1 MRKALAYGLLILL
14 LLLIGGSIFVRIY
27 LNGLAPRAKRRV
39 VQALSDR
46 FDADVTLES
55 LQLSLFPR
63 PRVQGERLTIRHRQ
77 WPDQQPLIF
86 IRQFSA
92 ATDFRTLINRDNRVD
107 LVRLE
112 GLEIRIPP
120 RGSSALSGA
129 FAPTGVQQGQD
140 QTRLRFV
147 IRTIIAD
154 GTLLEVLPKAAGKD
168 PLRFDIEKLTLH
180 SAGPGKAMAFTA
192 KLENAKPPGLIDTT
206 GSFGPWQKDD
216 PRSTSVSGD
225 YKFQNADLGVFN
237 GISGTLSSIGKYGG
251 TLQHIDVN
259 GSTDTPNFALKRGGE
274 PVRLTANFHSV
285 VDGANGDTVLDPVDA
300 KLLHSEF
307 ICRGGVTHL
316 PGADG
321 KTVSLDAITTNAR
334 MEDILLLVLGDK
346 PMLTGDVD
354 FKSKILIPPGEEDVL
369 NKLRL
374 DGRFKLISAL
384 FTNPKVAHMLDTL
397 SDRARGI
404 SRKEE
409 QEGQASESN
418 VASDLRGVFKLKD
431 GVTSFSALS
440 FTVPGALI
448 RLAGIYNL
456 RSGQV
461 DMHGVFRMQAT
472 LSQSQSGIKQLLLT
486 PLDPLFKKNGAG
498 FEVPIKITGTRDHP
512 SVQATVFHK
521 EFTIH

>member
-1 MRKALAYGLLILL
+1 MRKALGYGLLILL
-14 LLLIGGSIFVRIY
+14 FLLIGGSIFVHIY
-27 LNGLAPRAKRRV
+27 LKGLGPRVKNRV
-39 VQALSDR
+39 VQALADR

-63 PRVQGERLTIRHRQ
+63 PRVQGEGLTVRHRQ

-86 IRQFSA
+86 IKQFSA
-92 ATDFRTLINRDNRVD
+92 ATDFWTLINRNNQVD

-120 RGSSALSGA
+120 RGRSALSEAFHAKGA
-129 FAPTGVQQGQD
+129 QPGQD
-140 QTRLRFV
+140 QTPLRFV
-147 IRTIIAD
+147 IRTIVAD
-154 GTLLEVLPKAAGKD
+154 GTLLEVLPKVAGKD
-168 PLRFDIEKLTLH
+168 PLRFDIEKLTMH
-180 SAGPGKAMAFTA
+180 SVGPRKAMAFTA
-192 KLENAKPPGLIDTT
+192 QLENAKPPGLIDTT

-216 PRSTSVSGD
+216 PRSTPVSGD
-225 YKFQNADLGVFN
+225 YKFQNADLGVFK
-237 GISGTLSSIGKYGG
+237 GISGTLSSTGKYDGM
-251 TLQHIDVN
+251 LQHIDVK
-259 GSTDTPNFALKRGGE
+259 GSTDTPNFALKQGGE
-274 PVRLTANFHSV
+274 PVHLTTNFHSV
-285 VDGANGDTVLDPVDA
+285 VDGTNGDTVLDPVDA

-316 PGADG
+316 LGANG
-321 KTVSLDAITTNAR
+321 KTVSLDAVTTNAR

-354 FKSKILIPPGEEDVL
+354 FKSKILIPPGKEDVL
-369 NKLRL
+369 NKLGL
-374 DGRFKLISAL
+374 DGRFKLTSAL
-384 FTNPKVAHMLDTL
+384 FTNPKVAHTLASL

-404 SRKEE
+404 SKKEE
-409 QEGQASESN
+409 QEGQGSKSN

-431 GVTSFSALS
+431 GVTSFSTLS

-448 RLAGIYNL
+448 RLAGSYNL
-456 RSGQV
+456 GSGQI
-461 DMHGVFRMQAT
+461 DMHGIFRMQAT
-472 LSQSQSGIKQLLLT
+472 LSQTQSGIKQALLT

-512 SVQATVFHK
+512 SVQASVLHK